1 MTTELATSIKPIQPL
16 QSEPIWWMGFTLD
29 MPDENAEA
37 LFIERHGHAPR
48 LFVRDD
54 AILKVGPIEEE
65 R

>member
-1 MTTELATSIKPIQPL
+1 MTTELATDFEQVQPL
-16 QSEPIWWMGFTLD
+16 QSEPILWMGFTLD
-29 MPDENAEA
+29 MPDDAAEA